1 MQLIWRMTI
10 WSEHQ
15 SWFMA
20 LAAFMD
26 LFTRDFEYRGIWF
39 MHMLMTL
46 VTVIF
51 DSVLGL
57 CMPIKWILN
66 GLRLW
71 KRTKFYL
78 MLMIAYYLGVILH
91 SRVIHVSFIS
101 TCEIVCWWIVVITH
115 VINPSTMIYSDY
127 VLFSLLQ
134 LFCSQ
139 FWFMIALCRLPL
151 ALLGPPVYQ
160 INRLSFYQTWTFTKH
175 ECDWFWFGLRTA
187 LLLLPGKVTLVLC
200 LTMNQSIRK
209 WRDNWL
215 EGFGPLEQHATQI
228 IPEELVNASVAD
240 MVINNEQ
247 WSWESFLTCSPCR

>member
-78 MLMIAYYLGVILH
+78 MLMIAYYLGIILH

-160 INRLSFYQTWTFTKH
+160 INRQTFYQTWTFTKH

-200 LTMNQSIRK
+200 LTMNQSI
-209 WRDNWL
+209 
-215 EGFGPLEQHATQI
+215 A
-228 IPEELVNASVAD
+228 
-240 MVINNEQ
+240 
-247 WSWESFLTCSPCR
+247 PCFTRTTSL

>member
-1 MQLIWRMTI
+1 
-10 WSEHQ
+10 
-15 SWFMA
+15 
-20 LAAFMD
+20 
-26 LFTRDFEYRGIWF
+26 
-39 MHMLMTL
+39 
-46 VTVIF
+46 
-51 DSVLGL
+51 
-57 CMPIKWILN
+57 
-66 GLRLW
+66 
-71 KRTKFYL
+71 
-78 MLMIAYYLGVILH
+78 MLMIAYYVGVILH

-101 TCEIVCWWIVVITH
+101 TCEIGCWWIVVISH

-160 INRLSFYQTWTFTKH
+160 INRRTFYQAWTFTKQ

-187 LLLLPGKVTLVLC
+187 LLLLPGKVALVLC

-215 EGFGPLEQHATQI
+215 EGFGLLEQHATQI

-240 MVINNEQ
+240 TVINNEQ
-247 WSWESFLTCSPCR
+247 WSWESFLTSSPCR